1 MRSTDENR
9 DHRGNKEPLVT
20 LVLPDD
26 DKLEAIFQELWSKL
40 RAVCQLTDKDAVV
53 AFPSW
58 EKFRRNKSQLGG
70 DPARVNP
77 KRWQSLRRIWI
88 DDL

>member
-1 MRSTDENR
+1 
-9 DHRGNKEPLVT
+9 
-20 LVLPDD
+20 
-26 DKLEAIFQELWSKL
+26 
-40 RAVCQLTDKDAVV
+40 VV
-53 AFPSW
+53 FPSW